1 MPPQLSTTAK
11 EHHELWDSLN
21 AQVSDNATEYIKNLV
36 SAEAAVL
43 RGQFNLA
50 KVLRASAHAQRVL
63 AMEAARLSG
72 DTFSSEDILQRNL
85 TALTRGPE
93 RADRMQGELDR
104 EVRNKLNR
112 TALVRERAQDL
123 ILRSMKSLKTNPDVM
138 ESDVAQSLWGCYN
151 CGYIAEGGRPAAC
164 IVCGALEAE
173 FQWFGPFYSATPEH
187 LGQLTPAQIV
197 TILEAVPKQVA
208 DIIAGAD
215 DEILSHKPS
224 EKDWCVKEI
233 VGHMLETDI
242 LFARRATTLLQEKG
256 MPDLS
261 TPIPPWKLHEDKGYE
276 HMPTH
281 ELMQRLNQTRL
292 ASLAIVRAIKPEQWS
307 RRGTNSDTSTSM
319 LDFGTWLANHDL
331 GHTAQIRRLCQK

>member
-1 MPPQLSTTAK
+1 MSPQLSTTAT
-11 EHHELWDSLN
+11 EHYEPWDSLN
-21 AQVSDNATEYIKNLV
+21 ARVGESAYAYIKNLV
-36 SAEAAVL
+36 AAEAAVL

-72 DTFSSEDILQRNL
+72 DTFSSEDILHRNL
-85 TALTRGPE
+85 AALTRGPE
-93 RADRMQGELDR
+93 RADRKQGELDR
-104 EVRNKLNR
+104 EVQNKLNS
-112 TALVRERAQDL
+112 TALVRERTRDL
-123 ILRSMKSLKTNPDVM
+123 ILRSLKSLATNPDVM

-187 LGQLTPAQIV
+187 LGQLTPTWIV

-208 DIIAGAD
+208 AMIAGVD
-215 DEILSHKPS
+215 DEVLSHKPS

-233 VGHMLETDI
+233 VGHMLETDL
-242 LFARRATTLLQEKG
+242 LFARRAMTLLQEKG
-256 MPDLS
+256 FPDLS
-261 TPIPPWKLHEDKGYE
+261 TPIPPWKLHEGKGYE

-281 ELMQRLNQTRL
+281 ELMKRLNQTRL
-292 ASLAIVRAIKPEQWS
+292 ASLAIVRAIQPEQWS
-307 RRGTNSDTSTSM
+307 HRGVNSDTSTSL
-319 LDFGTWLANHDL
+319 LDIGTWLANHDL
-331 GHTAQIRRLCQK
+331 GHSAQIRRLCQK